1 MIGHKIRALREEKG
15 ISPKDFANRLDMDV
29 STLNRIG
36 NCKINS
42 FKPNLL
48 IKIAENLNVGV
59 GELLGQNS
67 PVALQHNE
75 QGDNINILHQQN
87 RNDRMQELQQELFK
101 AKDMLIESLQRQIEI
116 LNEKLK
122 N

>member
-1 MIGHKIRALREEKG
+1 M
-15 ISPKDFANRLDMDV
+15 
-29 STLNRIG
+29 T
-36 NCKINS
+36 
-42 FKPNLL
+42 NLL